1 MSVNDEFFWK
11 DPKLSND
18 NNLEESDEEIDNNEM
33 TDNNWLHNDIIVF
46 NDSFKNNFDENKKII
61 NDNTDGLSQTC
72 SYHGLG
78 TLNEAEIEH
87 LLK

>member
-33 TDNNWLHNDIIVF
+33 TDNN
-46 NDSFKNNFDENKKII
+46 
-61 NDNTDGLSQTC
+61 
-72 SYHGLG
+72 
-78 TLNEAEIEH
+78 
-87 LLK
+87 